1 MKNII
6 AITTLLAAGTALAN
20 AETTTVHG
28 RTYDTTVELTQGA
41 LKDSAS
47 SGSVAAIVTGRTG
60 PNGVY
65 SGSTFTNTSA
75 LLWVKDEGSYRG
87 NSATTFN
94 ALMLGQGVTIYGS
107 VSSVDTIGKVGLN
120 DGQVITL
127 SGDGFLD
134 VNCDTISK
142 ISLASLTAGSDIY
155 LNSLGKLTFSSGQWG
170 SSVQKDIYADLL
182 AGEAASTASNY
193 SVQQNGD
200 YYLVTRTLA
209 TGSNVDLST
218 GVASF
223 NFGDNLTLSDTA
235 LTLDSA
241 VASNLGKYTI
251 SQSSSAITVTYVSAA
266 SLIPEPSAF
275 GLLAGLGAL
284 ALAASRRRRSR
295 K

>member
-6 AITTLLAAGTALAN
+6 AITSLLVAGTALAN
-20 AETTTVHG
+20 AETTTIHG

-47 SGSVAAIVTGRTG
+47 SGSVAAIVTGRTDS
-60 PNGVY
+60 NGVY
-65 SGSTFTNTSA
+65 SGLGFTNASA
-75 LLWVKDEGSYRG
+75 LLWVKDEGSYKG
-87 NSATTFN
+87 NNATTLN
-94 ALMLGQGVTIYGS
+94 ALMLGQGVTIY
-107 VSSVDTIGKVGLN
+107 SSSAGANAIGKVGLN
-120 DGQVITL
+120 EVITL

-142 ISLASLTAGSDIY
+142 INIASLSAGSDIY

-170 SSVQKDIYADLL
+170 SSVRKDIYADLL
-182 AGEAASTASNY
+182 AGEAALTASNY
-193 SVQQNGD
+193 SVQENKNGG

-209 TGSNVDLST
+209 TGSNVDLSK

-251 SQSSSAITVTYVSAA
+251 SQSSSEITVTYVSAA

-284 ALAASRRRRSR
+284 ALVASRRRRSR

>member
-28 RTYDTTVELTQGA
+28 RTYDTTVELTEGA
-41 LKDSAS
+41 LKNSAS
-47 SGSVAAIVTGRTG
+47 SGSVAAIITGRTT
-60 PNGVY
+60 PDGVY
-65 SGSTFTNTSA
+65 SGPTFTNASA
-75 LLWVKDEGSYRG
+75 LLWVKDEGSYKG
-87 NSATTFN
+87 NNATTFN

-107 VSSVDTIGKVGLN
+107 ANSANTNGKVGLN
-120 DGQVITL
+120 QVITL

-170 SSVQKDIYADLL
+170 SNVQKDIYADLL
-182 AGEAASTASNY
+182 AGEAASSASNY

-200 YYLVTRTLA
+200 YYLITRTLA
-209 TGSNVDLST
+209 TGTDVNLST

-235 LTLDSA
+235 LSLDSA
-241 VASNLGKYTI
+241 VASNLGKYSV
-251 SQSSSAITVTYVSAA
+251 SQSSSAITVTYISAA
-266 SLIPEPSAF
+266 SFIPEPSAF

-284 ALAASRRRRSR
+284 ALAAARRRRSR

>member
-6 AITTLLAAGTALAN
+6 AITSLLVAGTALAN
-20 AETTTVHG
+20 AETTTIHG

-47 SGSVAAIVTGRTG
+47 SGSVAAIVTGRTDS
-60 PNGVY
+60 NGVY
-65 SGSTFTNTSA
+65 SGPGFTNASA
-75 LLWVKDEGSYRG
+75 LLWVKDEGSYKG
-87 NSATTFN
+87 NNATTLN
-94 ALMLGQGVTIYGS
+94 ALMLGQGVTIYNSAGGADS
-107 VSSVDTIGKVGLN
+107 IGKVGLN
-120 DGQVITL
+120 QVITL

-142 ISLASLTAGSDIY
+142 ISLASLSAGSDIY

-170 SSVQKDIYADLL
+170 STVQKDIYADLL